1 MRRIIFA
8 VSVTLLFVQCS
19 QEGTRRDFFNELKG
33 YPDFA
38 SSKGQLP
45 LFGFDNLVIDSLS
58 TSIEGK
64 KYWYLNTT
72 SNALFNINGY
82 IRSSDK
88 VVYIRPGDKAES
100 KSNKEQVLFD
110 FSGDTTKS
118 WAVQYSRNKVAQN
131 LVIIENAR
139 FYNKLIEDSTVIFR
153 VYQEVGNTSFSKEF
167 LIQVSLMKGLVSFKY
182 LDQVKKIS
190 YTIDYL
196 PSARVIYDSVATPLY
211 QVQ

>member
-1 MRRIIFA
+1 MRRIFFA

-45 LFGFDNLVIDSLS
+45 LFDFDNLVIDSLS

-82 IRSSDK
+82 IRGSDK

-110 FSGDTTKS
+110 FSGNTTKS
-118 WAVQYSRNKVAQN
+118 WAVQYLRNKVAQN

-139 FYNKLIEDSTVIFR
+139 FYNKLIKDSTVIFR

-167 LIQVSLMKGLVSFKY
+167 LIQASLMKGLVSFKY
-182 LDQVKKIS
+182 LDLVKKIS
-190 YTIDYL
+190 YTIDFL
-196 PSARVIYDSVATPLY
+196 PSAKVIYDSVATPLY